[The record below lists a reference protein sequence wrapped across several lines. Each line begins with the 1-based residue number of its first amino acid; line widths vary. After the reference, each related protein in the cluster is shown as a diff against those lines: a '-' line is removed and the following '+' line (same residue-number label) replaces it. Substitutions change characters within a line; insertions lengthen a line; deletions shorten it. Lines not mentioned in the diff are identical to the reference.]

1 MEKKVLF
8 PIDLSESNQYKRD
21 YLINK
26 ISKYLNL
33 SKSSLIEIG
42 IGNGRFGFLL
52 GDRVIHYYG
61 IDIDDEY
68 VKIAKTNIPK
78 DATITYKIGNAE
90 SIPFENKFDIL
101 LYANSWHF
109 IKDFDKAL
117 KEAERV
123 LKSDGIIIILE
134 PSEKT
139 KNWGSP
145 KLRKDSLEFNKK
157 MYENKLKDLEKG
169 KKAIFDQNLF
179 DVIEQEYDSK
189 TTSNLFILKR
199 KYFNSFSKR

>member
-8 PIDLSESNQYKRD
+8 PIELNEDNKYKRD

-26 ISKYLNL
+26 ISKYLDL
-33 SKSSLIEIG
+33 SKSFLLEIG

-52 GDRVIHYYG
+52 GDKVIHYSG
-61 IDIDDEY
+61 IDVDEKY

-78 DATITYKIGNAE
+78 NTNITYKLGNAE
-90 SIPFENKFDIL
+90 SIPFENEFDIL

-109 IKDFDKAL
+109 IKNFDNAL

-123 LKSDGIIIILE
+123 LKSNGIIIILE

-139 KNWGSP
+139 KNWASP
-145 KLRKDSLEFNKK
+145 KLREDSHEFNKK
-157 MYENKLKDLEKG
+157 MYENKLINLEKG
-169 KKAIFDQNLF
+169 KKAIFNQNLF
-179 DVIEQEYDSK
+179 EVIEQEYDSK

-199 KYFNSFSKR
+199 K